1 MVELCETLFDS
12 NEIEEYCLQKGCV
25 KNELCYFVVA
35 KMVKL
40 YNIDMLGRMLG
51 NANVFE
57 RKVSSALESFTEMNE
72 TREKYEKIVK
82 NAKMYHVKKGS

>member
-1 MVELCETLFDS
+1 MIELCETLFDS

-40 YNIDMLGRMLG
+40 YNIDMLNRMLG

-57 RKVSSALESFTEMNE
+57 IKVRSALEKLY
-72 TREKYEKIVK
+72 RDV
-82 NAKMYHVKKGS
+82 